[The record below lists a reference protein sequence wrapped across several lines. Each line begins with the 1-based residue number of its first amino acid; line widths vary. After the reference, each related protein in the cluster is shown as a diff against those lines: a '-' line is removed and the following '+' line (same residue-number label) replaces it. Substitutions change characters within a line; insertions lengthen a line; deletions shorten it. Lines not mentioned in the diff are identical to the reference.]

1 MDKAKKKFA
10 SAIDGL
16 RSLHNRIDVAV
27 DEKIQPEHCCF
38 EKVEGKDFKSVPSCI
53 KTIEVLLFIAV
64 FAEILMSRF
73 AKM

>member
-16 RSLHNRIDVAV
+16 RSLHNRIEIAV

-38 EKVEGKDFKSVPSCI
+38 EKVVSHSCFYVSHF
-53 KTIEVLLFIAV
+53 TAWFHLTL
-64 FAEILMSRF
+64 ILSRRIQF
-73 AKM
+73 CVVII